1 MGRLSMV
8 NEELAS
14 KLLSE
19 VEYGQHIEGTKM
31 APMTGGVILFICSLK
46 ELLRDMFM
54 SSIESLS
61 IIGGNGIIGYVDLD
75 KLKNWV
81 NDAFGDHELAVAIGE
96 EIEKGTCYADRVGP
110 IRQLIE
116 ERLQQCK
123 ALLTSQENESC
134 ASL

>member
-8 NEELAS
+8 NEEMAT

-31 APMTGGVILFICSLK
+31 TPMTGGTTSFICSLK
-46 ELLRDMFM
+46 EVLSYLFM
-54 SSIESLS
+54 SSTESLS
-61 IIGGNGIIGYVDLD
+61 IMGGMGIIGYVDLD

-81 NDAFGDHELAVAIGE
+81 NDTFGDQELATAIGE
-96 EIEKGTCYADRVGP
+96 EIEKGSCYADRVGP

-123 ALLTSQENESC
+123 ALLPSKENESG